1 MSCGTAVG
9 TRCRESARRAEPES
23 GALSGQACLRSKYA
37 GLPLQSFI
45 VRAGGARLG
54 RAPLVAIPALRAKPT
69 LRAIPA
75 IPVIPL
81 YQSIPIYTD
90 LYQSIPIY
98 TC

>member
-45 VRAGGARLG
+45 VRAERAGGARLG
-54 RAPLVAIPALRAKPT
+54 RTPLVVIRYDTIRVVYRTSYDTPHRARSG
-69 LRAIPA
+69 LG
-75 IPVIPL
+75 
-81 YQSIPIYTD
+81 
-90 LYQSIPIY
+90 
-98 TC
+98 